1 MKRRDFINKAGLGIA
16 TGAVAASSLSTPA
29 IAQSKK
35 TITIVSMIFNYF
47 NMTSFNHLI
56 HHTN

>member
-35 TITIVSMIFNYF
+35 TITKQKFVKKLKVTLLPS
-47 NMTSFNHLI
+47 
-56 HHTN
+56 

>member
-35 TITIVSMIFNYF
+35 TITIVSTWPRDFPGLGL
-47 NMTSFNHLI
+47 SLI
-56 HHTN
+56 HI